1 MMDFEFDFR
10 YASNERA
17 ALGSTIYP
25 YAIAAKSMADQMVTD
40 GRQDNI
46 LAASEIL
53 QSGRAIAPIAGVIA
67 LSLAGA
73 AIGRRVVKRHF
84 AA

>member
-1 MMDFEFDFR
+1 MLLITMEQGRTMMDFEFDFR

-53 QSGRAIAPIAGVIA
+53 QSGWGSR
-67 LSLAGA
+67 
-73 AIGRRVVKRHF
+73 
-84 AA
+84 